1 MLKVASVIIPAYNEQ
16 ENIANTAEVI
26 SGILDA
32 EEIEFEMIFAD
43 DGSKDGSWAEI
54 CRLNADDPRVR
65 GLRFSRN
72 FGKEGAIFAGL
83 RAAEGDSARAVC
95 RCWLSRLISNQDLYG
110 VFYYSPIIFTTTDF
124 SRQPSK
130 SPYMIY
136 WRGPE
141 AA

>member
-1 MLKVASVIIPAYNEQ
+1 MLSVIIPAYNEQ

-65 GLRFSRN
+65 GLRFSDR
-72 FGKEGAIFAGL
+72 
-83 RAAEGDSARAVC
+83 
-95 RCWLSRLISNQDLYG
+95 
-110 VFYYSPIIFTTTDF
+110 
-124 SRQPSK
+124 K
-130 SPYMIY
+130 SVV
-136 WRGPE
+136 
-141 AA
+141 